1 MDDIGKKIMMLKLK
15 IKAPYLPYIEVD
27 EGWYQLVLDCDKELS
42 EIDPKYDLQ
51 QIKEKFGGLRYYFQ
65 PSDPALRDEMD
76 AVVAKY
82 EEIASRTCEAT
93 GGPGVLMKSVGSWFK
108 TLNPEFAES
117 KVYYA
122 KYAPVN
128 KVEDDSNGNE
138 TV

>member
-1 MDDIGKKIMMLKLK
+1 MNELSVAIQQLAKKIKP
-15 IKAPYLPYIEVD
+15 PYYSTIEVD

-65 PSDPALRDEMD
+65 PSDPTLREKMD
-76 AVVAKY
+76 AVVTKY

-128 KVEDDSNGNE
+128 KVSEL
-138 TV
+138 

>member
-1 MDDIGKKIMMLKLK
+1 MNEISVKIEKLRNK
-15 IKAPYLPYIEVD
+15 IKPPYHQYIEVD

-65 PSDPALRDEMD
+65 PSDPTLRDKMD
-76 AVVAKY
+76 AVVTKY

-122 KYAPVN
+122 KYAPVQ
-128 KVEDDSNGNE
+128 KDEEIS
-138 TV
+138 